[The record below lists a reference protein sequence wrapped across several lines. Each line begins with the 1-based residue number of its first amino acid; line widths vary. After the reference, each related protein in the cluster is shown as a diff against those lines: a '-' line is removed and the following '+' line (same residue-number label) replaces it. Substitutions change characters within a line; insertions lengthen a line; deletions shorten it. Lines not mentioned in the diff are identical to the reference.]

1 MATLLSGDRF
11 VWTCASSGRSRACR
25 SVIRPSWPL
34 GAPPARR
41 NSSATY
47 YGGEASCASRCRPAA
62 ERTVDAVH
70 GHTDSNVPRTALD
83 QASTGDQ
90 PQLMPDPVE
99 RRKREI
105 ELLVGVSGGDDRAQP

>member
-25 SVIRPSWPL
+25 SVIGRSRPL
-34 GAPPARR
+34 RAGRARP

-47 YGGEASCASRCRPAA
+47 YGTELPRASPCGPAGWPRPAA
-62 ERTVDAVH
+62 AIDAVH
-70 GHTDSNVPRTALD
+70 RHTDSNVPRTALD

-90 PQLMPDPVE
+90 PQLVADAVE
-99 RRKREI
+99 GGKREI
-105 ELLVGVSGGDDRAQP
+105 EL